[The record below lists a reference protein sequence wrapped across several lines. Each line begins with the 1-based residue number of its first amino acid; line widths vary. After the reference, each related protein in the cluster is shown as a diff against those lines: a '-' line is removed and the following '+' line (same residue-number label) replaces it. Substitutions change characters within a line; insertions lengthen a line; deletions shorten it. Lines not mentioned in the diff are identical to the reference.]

1 MSESDPSGYGESPDT
16 SDGPVAP
23 GADQSEDGGAQ
34 GSGALT
40 TDEGAQS
47 DDGVVR
53 PGNQPD

>member
-1 MSESDPSGYGESPDT
+1 MSDSDPTGYGESPDT

-23 GADQSEDGGAQ
+23 GADQTEDGGPE

-40 TDEGAQS
+40 TDEDAQS